1 MKKFSEKLAL
11 SITLLLSRWIT
22 IIGINV
28 FMVGFIYYK
37 DLLNNNA
44 LEVFNLIL
52 SVSALSLE
60 FIILNSTL
68 NLGNMDRAKLNN
80 ILRKDSEILKEIK
93 GKKDERDSAKR

>member
-1 MKKFSEKLAL
+1 MKRFSEKAALA
-11 SITLLLSRWIT
+11 ITLLLSRWTT
-22 IIGINV
+22 IIAINI

-37 DLLNNNA
+37 DLLNNNT
-44 LEVFNLIL
+44 LEVFNLVL

-93 GKKDERDSAKR
+93 GKKDERNTPKR

>member
-1 MKKFSEKLAL
+1 MKKFSEKAAL
-11 SITLLLSRWIT
+11 TITLLLSRWTT
-22 IIGINV
+22 IIAINI
-28 FMVGFIYYK
+28 FMIGFIYYK

-52 SVSALSLE
+52 SVFALSLE

-80 ILRKDSEILKEIK
+80 ILRKDAEILKEIK
-93 GKKDERDSAKR
+93 KEKK